1 MSAFVYRTGAV
12 KRMHLQ
18 HGMTLLELLV
28 VITILGVLTVTVL
41 PNIAGTIDRRRFREA
56 SRGLSTFIARAQ
68 SRAINAKEPKGFIM
82 QPLVNDPWLA
92 IDFFFADT
100 PEPYAG
106 ELSSSKVTLTRNT
119 GSESATLAFSDSL
132 TSGRVTGSFF
142 VREGDAIQFAG
153 VGPYFKFR
161 PPNQVEMWADS
172 HQTSYN
178 TWLPSGVTL
187 PFQILR
193 QPTRASSGL
202 IQLSYGAAI
211 DIRWSSLGGVL
222 LNGIVD
228 EEASRSGD
236 PIVVLF
242 DSAGR
247 PSELVHSGGKRLKL
261 GVPVF
266 LLLGLAELCGNNP
279 AALAPGGSTAEP
291 STRTGANWQYVDS
304 VWLCIDHQSGLVRI
318 APVDAKRANDP
329 SIQSVDARVLES
341 QWNIRAAI
349 GLGVGTR

>member
-1 MSAFVYRTGAV
+1 MNTSVSRIRV
-12 KRMHLQ
+12 VRRLHLP
-18 HGMTLLELLV
+18 HGLTLLELLV
-28 VITILGVLTVTVL
+28 VIAILGLLTVTVL

-56 SRGLSTFIARAQ
+56 SRGLSTFISRAQ

-82 QPLVNDPWLA
+82 QPLVNDPWVA

-106 ELSSSKVTLTRNT
+106 ELSSSKVTLTRNV
-119 GSESATLAFSDSL
+119 GSESATVVFSDVL
-132 TSGRVTGSFF
+132 TSGRVASSSFI
-142 VREGDAIQFAG
+142 REGDAIQFAG

-172 HQTSYN
+172 HQTAYN

-211 DIRWSSLGGVL
+211 DIKWSSLGRVL
-222 LNGIVD
+222 LRDVVD
-228 EEASRSGD
+228 ETASSSGD
-236 PIVVLF
+236 PIVLLF

-247 PSELVHSGGKRLKL
+247 PSELVHSGGRRLKL

-279 AALAPGGSTAEP
+279 VSLAPGGSTAEP
-291 STRTGANWQYVDS
+291 STRNGANWQYVDS

-329 SIQSVDARVLES
+329 LIASVDARVLKS
-341 QWNIRAAI
+341 QWNVRAAI
-349 GLGVGTR
+349 GVGAGTR